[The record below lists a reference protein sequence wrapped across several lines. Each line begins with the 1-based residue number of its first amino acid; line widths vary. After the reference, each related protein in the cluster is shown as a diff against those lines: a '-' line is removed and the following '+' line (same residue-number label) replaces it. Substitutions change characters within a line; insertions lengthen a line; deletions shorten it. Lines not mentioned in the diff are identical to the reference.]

1 MLLKSEI
8 ANLRNNKEVGEKM
21 TNNRKDEEKE
31 VRRNNINWEVGI

>member
-8 ANLRNNKEVGEKM
+8 ANLRNNKEVGEKV

-31 VRRNNINWEVGI
+31 IRRNNINWLITI